1 LKLLDAGR
9 ERDDRRALG
18 IAHSILAMIEL
29 FIGNYHEAARH
40 SEECLRTAVT
50 PFERRMDAITKASAE
65 IFLGDVQ
72 GGLVRLL
79 EAIGVAS
86 EIGWG
91 QMVAFGTVSVGVGHV
106 LAGRIGRGIRLLEGV
121 IAAYDARGEI
131 VYANSTKIALAEI
144 YLEMLTSR
152 ARPPLSVILR
162 NLGMVLR
169 VKFSG
174 LRRIEA
180 LLEQA
185 GRSPHLHECGAIRAS
200 INMKIGLLHKLKKEP
215 DLARQF
221 LEKAR
226 APAEH
231 HGATVLV
238 TKIDAAL
245 AELH

>member
-1 LKLLDAGR
+1 MRA
-9 ERDDRRALG
+9 DR
-18 IAHSILAMIEL
+18 
-29 FIGNYHEAARH
+29 
-40 SEECLRTAVT
+40 VT
-50 PFERRMDAITKASAE
+50 PYERRMGAIIKASAE

-79 EAIGVAS
+79 EAVDVAS
-86 EIGWG
+86 ETGWG
-91 QMVAFGTVSVGVGHV
+91 QMVAFGTISVGVGYV
-106 LAGRIGRGIRLLEGV
+106 LAGRIGEGIRLLENA
-121 IAAYDARGEI
+121 ITAYDARGDI
-131 VYANSTKIALAEI
+131 LYATFTKVAVAEI

-152 ARPPLSVILR
+152 ARPPLSVIVR

-174 LRRIEA
+174 VRRVEA

-185 GRSPHLHECGAIRAS
+185 GQAPHLHECGTSRAR
-200 INMKIGLLHKLKKEP
+200 INMNIGLLHKLKKEP

-226 APAEH
+226 EPAEH
-231 HGATVLV
+231 HGATLLV

-245 AELH
+245 AELR